1 MAENQEIINELF
13 AVRMNY
19 EDELLNENDIIMEM
33 KYHLR
38 QRQNP
43 PLSEDEMNQVINQF
57 YTNYG
62 IPISLEDIQAA
73 QIPTPLN
80 LNQIIQPLVSYEN
93 IMNLNSNGY
102 PILPNNQI
110 QNMLPNNQIND
121 DDDDILENPIQNML
135 PVLNQG
141 NNQHVQILN
150 QMINLLNTNLNTPF
164 NIHSTP
170 LNINLPQMNDVVTT
184 LEENELDKIK
194 PFELEEDTED
204 ICPITM
210 TPLKKGVNVIK
221 LPCNHIFEAEAIKE
235 YLQKYNYKCPTC
247 KKEVGKGHA
256 NLS

>member
-43 PLSEDEMNQVINQF
+43 PMSEDEMNQVINQF

-62 IPISLEDIQAA
+62 IPISLEDIQAV
-73 QIPTPLN
+73 QIPPPLN

-110 QNMLPNNQIND
+110 ND
-121 DDDDILENPIQNML
+121 DDDDILGNPIQNML
-135 PVLNQG
+135 PVFNQG
-141 NNQHVQILN
+141 NYEHVLILN
-150 QMINLLNTNLNTPF
+150 QMINHLNTNLNTPL
-164 NIHSTP
+164 NINLTP
-170 LNINLPQMNDVVTT
+170 LNNNLPQMNDVVTT

-210 TPLKKGVNVIK
+210 TPLKKGVKVIK
-221 LPCNHIFEAEAIKE
+221 LPCNHIFESEAIKE